1 MGNTESVV
9 EKPEKPEKPVKPEN
23 NLFTIQMKI
32 KDIERECRNILQ
44 RMERNKQEMNRYY
57 RENKYDNIKLVAKS
71 IVQDRQLYIR
81 YQKLLTGYNI
91 MVLGLTG
98 VAAQQYQQRSIEN
111 AMKIVNPEQQGGNT
125 LDKYLQKYLKY
136 ESKYFNASL

>member
-9 EKPEKPEKPVKPEN
+9 EKPVKPEN

-81 YQKLLTGYNI
+81 YQKLLAGYNI

-98 VAAQQYQQRSIEN
+98 VAAQQYQQKSIEN
-111 AMKIVNPEQQGGNT
+111 AMKVVNPEQQGGNT